1 MPSSPKL
8 KRRFDRIH
16 PLDQLEVTLVRAA
29 TERSTWLTPSALNAL
44 RCVLSLARIEVVPT
58 PDGEVSLDGAFDAL
72 RERVVESLEPLMLES
87 GGVIEYDEV
96 ASTVPFLTDLAER
109 ARRDTLVRFA
119 GRLAPEHLDAEM
131 CHKVLVV
138 VAGGGGGSGYVY
150 GGAFKLL
157 HELGATPSMIVG
169 TSIGSLLG
177 LFRAR
182 NRDLVLDP
190 LVSLADR
197 ISWRSVFMLP
207 AVRNRYGVPATLRLY
222 LRKTI
227 AHLFQHPTEGRTLRL
242 AELPIPFR
250 VVVAGLSGTGLTHDL
265 SYYEHLADEVI
276 GQARPSWSALRRT
289 VGGVAGALTD
299 LVQRPSVL
307 KEIVLGGD
315 DLTGR
320 FDVVDAVGF
329 STAVPGLIHYDIL
342 RDDPHMHG
350 LMEKLFARHGVVR
363 LLDGGLVN
371 NVPSR
376 VAWTHVQRGDLK
388 TRNAFVLAMD
398 CFAPQLAR
406 NVLMHPIQRLVRP
419 QVAAN
424 APYAGFTKT
433 FMHVLS
439 PLDVVPDARKVDQ
452 ALRAG
457 YRELENERAL
467 IGEMLRPLRG
477 LDGAW
482 SDAGPPKVV
491 KSA

>member
-1 MPSSPKL
+1 
-8 KRRFDRIH
+8 
-16 PLDQLEVTLVRAA
+16 
-29 TERSTWLTPSALNAL
+29 
-44 RCVLSLARIEVVPT
+44 
-58 PDGEVSLDGAFDAL
+58 
-72 RERVVESLEPLMLES
+72 
-87 GGVIEYDEV
+87 
-96 ASTVPFLTDLAER
+96 
-109 ARRDTLVRFA
+109 
-119 GRLAPEHLDAEM
+119 
-131 CHKVLVV
+131 
-138 VAGGGGGSGYVY
+138 
-150 GGAFKLL
+150 
-157 HELGATPSMIVG
+157 
-169 TSIGSLLG
+169 
-177 LFRAR
+177 
-182 NRDLVLDP
+182 
-190 LVSLADR
+190 
-197 ISWRSVFMLP
+197 
-207 AVRNRYGVPATLRLY
+207 
-222 LRKTI
+222 
-227 AHLFQHPTEGRTLRL
+227 
-242 AELPIPFR
+242 
-250 VVVAGLSGTGLTHDL
+250 
-265 SYYEHLADEVI
+265 
-276 GQARPSWSALRRT
+276 
-289 VGGVAGALTD
+289 
-299 LVQRPSVL
+299 
-307 KEIVLGGD
+307 
-315 DLTGR
+315 
-320 FDVVDAVGF
+320 
-329 STAVPGLIHYDIL
+329 VPGLIHYDIL